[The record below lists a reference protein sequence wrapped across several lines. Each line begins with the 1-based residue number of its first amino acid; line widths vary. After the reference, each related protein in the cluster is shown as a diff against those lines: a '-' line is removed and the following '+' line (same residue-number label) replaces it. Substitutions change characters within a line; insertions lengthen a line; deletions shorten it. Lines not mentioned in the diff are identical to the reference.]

1 MPVITL
7 SEVNKS
13 YGSRVVLRS
22 VELTVRTGERV
33 GVVGRNGAGKST
45 LARIVAGIEHA
56 DQGTVMRR
64 RMARIEYL
72 DQNPIFDGNPIAED
86 AVMSGLRD
94 WHSAVERHRHL
105 SARLGHGHGEFEAL
119 IEEQAKAAE
128 EVERLGGWERGHH
141 VAAILDHIG
150 LARRKAQVDELSG
163 GERRRVALARLLV
176 SSPDLA
182 VLDEPTNHLDAETIE
197 WLEEFL
203 IETYQGALLLVTH
216 DRYLLNR
223 VTTRTLEIA
232 DGEAFSFDGGY
243 ERYLEQKAER
253 EAHQA
258 RVEQNRQNFL
268 RRELE
273 WLRRQPKARTTKS
286 SARIAR
292 AEDALAQPK
301 PKSEL
306 VTQFNLDVARAGK
319 TILELRDATIKIEA
333 RTLIDN
339 LTLFA
344 LEGERIGIVGRN
356 GTGKTTL
363 LRAILGQLTPAAGQV
378 VVGANTK
385 IAHLDQNRAN
395 LDDTQTVFENAAGDQ
410 TRITLGRESIDP
422 HQYVERFG
430 FDRHQ
435 QRQPVTSLSGGERA
449 RVALAKMLR
458 QSANLLLLDE
468 PTNDLDVQTLGSLET
483 MLVDQGVTAL
493 VVTHD
498 RWFLDRVAT
507 SILAFEGDGK
517 VVLYPGN
524 FDSYKRLRAE
534 ALAQRKPVDADK
546 AKGQDK
552 DREPT
557 TANTTSGG
565 LKAAELPRKNK
576 RAGLSFK
583 EQKEL
588 DELPAAIDA
597 LECKATELTEK
608 LASPGTYTQGRD
620 AINAVQ
626 SDLLACKTELDQKM
640 VRWEDLERK
649 KSEN

>member
-7 SEVNKS
+7 SCVHKS
-13 YGSRVVLRS
+13 YGNRVVLRAT
-22 VELTVRTGERV
+22 ELTVRTGERV

-56 DQGTVMRR
+56 DQGSIMRR
-64 RMARIEYL
+64 RGARIEYL
-72 DQNPIFDGNPIAED
+72 DQNPEFPDNPIAED
-86 AVMSGLRD
+86 AVLSGLRD
-94 WHSAVERHRHL
+94 WHAAEERHRNISAKL
-105 SARLGHGHGEFEAL
+105 SHGHGDYEL
-119 IEEQAKAAE
+119 LVEEQAKAAE
-128 EVERLGGWERGHH
+128 EVERLGGWERGHQ

-150 LARRKAQVDELSG
+150 LARRKARVNELSG

-216 DRYLLNR
+216 DRYLLDR
-223 VTTRTLEIA
+223 VTTRTVEVS
-232 DGEAFSFDGGY
+232 DGEAYSFDGGY

-253 EAHQA
+253 EAHLA

-292 AEDALAQPK
+292 AEDALSQPK
-301 PKSEL
+301 PKSEQT
-306 VTQFNLDVARAGK
+306 TQFALEVARAGK
-319 TILELRDATIKIEA
+319 TILELRDATIKMGD
-333 RTLIDN
+333 RTLIDS
-339 LTLFA
+339 LTLYA
-344 LEGERIGIVGRN
+344 QEGERVGIVGRN

-363 LRAILGQLTPAAGQV
+363 LRAILGQLPPSSGEV

-395 LDDTQTVFENAAGDQ
+395 LDDSQTVFENAAGDQ
-410 TRITLGRESIDP
+410 TRITIGAETVDP

-468 PTNDLDVQTLGSLET
+468 PTNDLDVQTLGSLES

-507 SILAFEGDGK
+507 AILAFEGDGK

-524 FDSYKRLRAE
+524 FDSYRRLRAE
-534 ALAQRKPVDADK
+534 AANSRKQAPQA
-546 AKGQDK
+546 AK
-552 DREPT
+552 EPERLT
-557 TANTTSGG
+557 KESQVSGSKTQEPG
-565 LKAAELPRKNK
+565 RKSK
-576 RAGLSFK
+576 KPGLSFR

-588 DELPAAIDA
+588 DELPNLIDE
-597 LECKATELTEK
+597 LEQRITQLTSK
-608 LASPGTYTQGRD
+608 LAAPETYTQGRD
-620 AINAVQ
+620 AVAAVQ
-626 SDLLACKTELDQKM
+626 SELDASRGEQEARM
-640 VRWEDLERK
+640 VRWEELERK
-649 KSEN
+649 RAEA